1 MTRAFP
7 IGRDLLS
14 HNLMADLSL
23 SIFMTINYQYKNVQT
38 PTKITLTDEQT
49 AGHADHWRILTNDM
63 SEDVPKWL
71 QQMIEQAAIPK
82 GLNTS
87 MNAASS
93 CLLLSED
100 KPCHINQVL
109 AMKDGKPER
118 FVNAYPCVDG
128 PYGMTCK
135 IERLIVNDNT
145 QDAVMRL
152 RTTDGSIIY
161 AFDQLYTA
169 NRHLYQQNT
178 PYYVNFS
185 AWAHEI
191 SLSEQNEVIMVED
204 ADAIRYHRAFNDI
217 VAANDGQVPD
227 DIQEQIKDWQPQTD
241 EQMAP
246 VEINLGH
253 MCAYLFGDTLG
264 QEDEA
269 WCQGQVL
276 GKQVTEFNGHS
287 IILFDVVIL
296 REQNADP
303 FVVRIG
309 AMNTAAHQAIQVHDY
324 VQANIWLQA
333 AIYKENQTS
342 ES

>member
-1 MTRAFP
+1 
-7 IGRDLLS
+7 
-14 HNLMADLSL
+14 
-23 SIFMTINYQYKNVQT
+23 MTINYQYKNVQS
-38 PTKITLTDEQT
+38 PTKINLTDAQT
-49 AGHADHWRILTNDM
+49 AGHADHWRILTDDM
-63 SEDVPKWL
+63 SHDVPQWL
-71 QQMIEQAAIPK
+71 QQMIEQAAMPK
-82 GLNTS
+82 GLNTNVS
-87 MNAASS
+87 ARDNR
-93 CLLLSED
+93 LLLSED
-100 KPCHINQVL
+100 QPCHINQVL
-109 AMKDGKPER
+109 AMKEGKPEC
-118 FVNAYPCVDG
+118 FINAYPCVDG
-128 PYGMTCK
+128 PYGLTCS
-135 IERLIVNDNT
+135 IERLIVNDST

-152 RTTDGSIIY
+152 RSIDGSIIY

-178 PYYVNFS
+178 RYFVNFS

-191 SLSEQNEVIMVED
+191 TISEQEEVIVIED
-204 ADAIRYHRAFNDI
+204 QDAIRYHRAFNDI
-217 VAANDGQVPD
+217 VAANGGKVPSD
-227 DIQEQIKDWQPQTD
+227 LQEQIKAWQPETK

-276 GKQVTEFNGHS
+276 GKQETLFNGKP

-296 REQNADP
+296 REQDADP

-309 AMNTAAHQAIQVHDY
+309 ACSNADTQTIQVNDY

-333 AIYKENQTS
+333 AIYKENQKS
-342 ES
+342 KA

>member
-1 MTRAFP
+1 
-7 IGRDLLS
+7 
-14 HNLMADLSL
+14 
-23 SIFMTINYQYKNVQT
+23 MTINYQYKNIQS

-49 AGHADHWRILTNDM
+49 AGHADHWRILTDDM
-63 SEDVPKWL
+63 SHDVPHWL
-71 QQMIEQAAIPK
+71 QQMIEHAALPK
-82 GLNTS
+82 GLNT
-87 MNAASS
+87 NASAKDS

-100 KPCHINQVL
+100 QPCHINQVL
-109 AMKDGKPER
+109 AMKEGKPER

-128 PYGMTCK
+128 PYGLTCK
-135 IERLIVNDNT
+135 IERLIVNEKT

-152 RTTDGSIIY
+152 RSADGSIIY

-178 PYYVNFS
+178 LYYVNFS

-191 SLSEQNEVIMVED
+191 TLSEQNEVIMVED
-204 ADAIRYHRAFNDI
+204 QEAIRYHRAFNDI
-217 VAANDGQVPD
+217 VAANDGQVPK
-227 DIQEQIKDWQPQTD
+227 DIQEQIKVWKPKTK

-276 GKQVTEFNGHS
+276 GKQETLFNGKA

-303 FVVRIG
+303 FVVRMG
-309 AMNTAAHQAIQVHDY
+309 AMDTVGNQAIQVNDY
-324 VQANIWLQA
+324 VQANVWLQA
-333 AIYKENQTS
+333 AIYKENQASQTS
-342 ES
+342 KAQSQAS

>member
-1 MTRAFP
+1 
-7 IGRDLLS
+7 
-14 HNLMADLSL
+14 
-23 SIFMTINYQYKNVQT
+23 MTINYQYKNIQS

-49 AGHADHWRILTNDM
+49 AGHADHWRILTDDM
-63 SEDVPKWL
+63 SEDVPQWL
-71 QQMIEQAAIPK
+71 QQMIEKAAMPK
-82 GLNTS
+82 GLNGNVS
-87 MNAASS
+87 SAKDS

-100 KPCHINQVL
+100 QPCHINQVL
-109 AMKDGKPER
+109 AMKDGNPER

-128 PYGMTCK
+128 PYGLTCT
-135 IERLIVNDNT
+135 IERLIVNENT
-145 QDAVMRL
+145 KDAVMRL
-152 RTTDGSIIY
+152 RSADGSIIY

-178 PYYVNFS
+178 SYFVNFS

-191 SLSEQNEVIMVED
+191 TLSEQNEVIMVED
-204 ADAIRYHRAFNDI
+204 KEAIRYHRAFNDI
-217 VAANDGQVPD
+217 VAANNGEVPSD
-227 DIQEQIKDWQPQTD
+227 LQEQIKRWQPTTK
-241 EQMAP
+241 EQMEP

-276 GKQVTEFNGHS
+276 GKQETLFNGQT

-296 REQNADP
+296 REQNAAP
-303 FVVRIG
+303 FVVRMG
-309 AMNTAAHQAIQVHDY
+309 AINTAGNQAIQVNDY

-333 AIYKENQTS
+333 AIYKENQT
-342 ES
+342 